1 MARTGIDLGSSQLQM
16 GARLKKVALL
26 LSFAMALGV
35 GHAHAAT
42 KSPTAKPAPTAT
54 VKATTASTAKP
65 TSKPTSRPTS
75 KPATKPTTK
84 SSTTVKP
91 KATSKSTPTSTM
103 KASGKPSPK
112 ASGTSTSTTAPVVKP
127 KPKPKPKPRKK
138 IKVSPSPKP
147 KWPPA
152 DFEYAT
158 GVYAKIPTSKELVG
172 VISAKGNL
180 ASQVE
185 ACSKYICGAVQVASE
200 PGCLWWE
207 VNSHLFSKEKILL
220 GSLRTISGSSAAR
233 DVKTILLISPEPLE
247 SLEYIS
253 DIEVVCHQE
262 QKPDNTASVT
272 YTKVVSD

>member
-26 LSFAMALGV
+26 LSLALALGA
-35 GHAHAAT
+35 GNADAAT
-42 KSPTAKPAPTAT
+42 KSPTAKPSPTAKVKPST
-54 VKATTASTAKP
+54 KTSVKASVKATPASTA
-65 TSKPTSRPTS
+65 

-84 SSTTVKP
+84 TSTTSKP
-91 KATSKSTPTSTM
+91 TA
-103 KASGKPSPK
+103 
-112 ASGTSTSTTAPVVKP
+112 TSTSTTAPVVKP

-152 DFEYAT
+152 GFEYAT
-158 GVYAKIPTSKELVG
+158 GVYARIPTSKELVG

-185 ACSKYICGAVQVASE
+185 ACSKFICGAVQVASE

-207 VNSHLFSKEKILL
+207 VNSHLFSKEKVLL

>member
-1 MARTGIDLGSSQLQM
+1 
-16 GARLKKVALL
+16 
-26 LSFAMALGV
+26 
-35 GHAHAAT
+35 
-42 KSPTAKPAPTAT
+42 
-54 VKATTASTAKP
+54 
-65 TSKPTSRPTS
+65 
-75 KPATKPTTK
+75 
-84 SSTTVKP
+84 
-91 KATSKSTPTSTM
+91 
-103 KASGKPSPK
+103 
-112 ASGTSTSTTAPVVKP
+112 VKP

-207 VNSHLFSKEKILL
+207 VNSHLFSKERVLL